1 MTTDKINIKDTI
13 SDLKE
18 AEEDY
23 YNFIDENMFLI
34 GVTGMK
40 SKTTISLIEHILKH
54 AGLKT
59 GIISSDSIKYCS
71 ELTHTTVFKDLKVET
86 LYYALNKMI
95 KNGIQAA
102 IMEVSSH
109 MLYFSEIYDLKFD
122 IAVHTNIEN
131 EHLSYCK
138 TFEEYLKLQKKL
150 FDGLDKD
157 KIVIINIDDSNA
169 LKLIEGN
176 NRALVVTYGL
186 NNKASLTAS
195 SISIKDYIDLVVCLQ
210 RGLTTIQGVEIDTL
224 EFPITLKL
232 LEEHNIYN
240 ALASIAVALSLN
252 IDVEIIKKSLI
263 LFNDIE

>member
-1 MTTDKINIKDTI
+1 MIADKLNIKDIT

-18 AEEDY
+18 VKEGY
-23 YNFIDENMFLI
+23 YNYFSEKILLI

-40 SKTTISLIEHILKH
+40 SKTTINLIEHILKH

-71 ELTHTTVFKDLKVET
+71 ELTHTTAFKDLKVET

-109 MLYFSEIYDLKFD
+109 TLDFSEIYDLKFD
-122 IAVHTNIEN
+122 IAVHANIEN
-131 EHLSYCK
+131 KHLSYYK

-157 KIVIINIDDSNA
+157 KIAIINIDDSNA

-232 LEEHNIYN
+232 LGEHNIYN
-240 ALASIAVALSLN
+240 ALASIAVALCLN
-252 IDVEIIKKSLI
+252 INVETIKKSLI
-263 LFNDIE
+263 LFNGIE